1 MSDAQRS
8 WPGDDPFSQ
17 RRPMRSS
24 SARTGGGA
32 RFPSLRAM
40 PDTVRRALLIGVG
53 LTGSVLLAATIIWGI
68 SRMGPRSVPLI
79 EADGRPF
86 RVRPDTQIATPA
98 VATLPERGASR
109 QEQARLAPA
118 PEAPRTEALRQQ
130 MQPPAPAPAPAA
142 ASPATPNP
150 ATPSQTA
157 AATQPA
163 PARAAVAPRTATP
176 APATAP
182 PAAQAGRTQVQLSAA
197 TSEEAARGEW
207 ERLRRRVPELASRQ
221 PRITRFERDG
231 QSPLWRLRVGGLA
244 DAAAARALCEQ
255 VRARGG
261 ACMPV

>member
-1 MSDAQRS
+1 MSDAQRP
-8 WPGDDPFSQ
+8 WPGNDPFSQ

-32 RFPSLRAM
+32 RFPSMRGM
-40 PDTVRRALLIGVG
+40 PDTARRALLIGIG

-86 RVRPDTQIATPA
+86 RVRPDTQVAPPPA
-98 VATLPERGASR
+98 ATLPERGPAR

-130 MQPPAPAPAPAA
+130 MQPAAPAPGA
-142 ASPATPNP
+142 ASPATPSP
-150 ATPSQTA
+150 QA
-157 AATQPA
+157 AAPVQAAPVPARPA
-163 PARAAVAPRTATP
+163 PAARAATPPTTA
-176 APATAP
+176 AP
-182 PAAQAGRTQVQLSAA
+182 PANAGRVQVQLTAA

-207 ERLRRRVPELASRQ
+207 ERLRRRVPELAGRE
-221 PRITRFERDG
+221 PRITRFEREG
-231 QSPLWRLRVGGLA
+231 RSPLFRLRVGGLA
-244 DAAAARALCEQ
+244 DPAAARALCEQ